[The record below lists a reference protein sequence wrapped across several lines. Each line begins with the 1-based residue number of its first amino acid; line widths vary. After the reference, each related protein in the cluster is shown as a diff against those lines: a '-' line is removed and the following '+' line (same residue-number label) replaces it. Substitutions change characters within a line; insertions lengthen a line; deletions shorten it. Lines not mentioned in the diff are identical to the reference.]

1 MMYKDRTKPNVLC
14 ILEALLI
21 RADLSD
27 EEKQYAYSQMKGY
40 KGELHFDSIIEKYL
54 PDYLMIPDLFL
65 KSQGSTF
72 QIDMSILTD
81 QKIYIYEVKNYQG
94 ELMYREGRMTY
105 YSSGLEILNP
115 VSQVQ
120 RAAILLK
127 NLFRKHNIKLEVE
140 PYVVFINP
148 NCTIYQSIPDKRILL
163 PSLLDSH
170 FKLIEKQSNIKNR
183 KLLEIAERLSNVNL
197 KSYLL
202 TDLPNYNFSML
213 RKGIYCSE
221 CNEFLDNIL
230 GRMCVCKSCGFKESA
245 IDNAM
250 RHTIEYQ
257 TLFSDEPLKTEVLHA
272 WCGGLHSMY
281 RLRKVVKSY
290 NEEKSGQARLSM

>member
-1 MMYKDRTKPNVLC
+1 MMYKDRSKPIVLFV
-14 ILEALLI
+14 LEALLI

-27 EEKQYAYSQMKGY
+27 EDKQYAYSQMKGY
-40 KGELHFDSIIEKYL
+40 KGELHFDSIVEKYL
-54 PDYLMIPDLFL
+54 PNYLMIPDLFL

-94 ELMYREGRMTY
+94 ELMYREGRLTY

-127 NLFRKHNIKLEVE
+127 NMLRKHNINLEVE

-183 KLLEIAERLSNVNL
+183 KLLEIAEKLTNLNV

-202 TDLPNYNFSML
+202 TDLPAHDFYL
-213 RKGIYCSE
+213 LKKGIYCSK
-221 CNEFLDNIL
+221 CNAFLDKVL
-230 GRMCVCKSCGFKESA
+230 GRMCVCRSCGFKESA

-250 RHTIEYQ
+250 RHTLEYQ
-257 TLFSDEPLKTEVLHA
+257 TLFPDEPLKTEVLYT

-281 RLRKVVKSY
+281 RLRKVLKSL
-290 NEEKSGQARLSM
+290 NEEKSGEARLSL